1 MNLNPLRY
9 LFPGHYARKEANEQ
23 RQALREAWR
32 EEQRMDMARTLMNPG
47 RRRR

>member
-1 MNLNPLRY
+1 MSLLSFF
-9 LFPGHYARKEANEQ
+9 FPKYAARKEAQEQ